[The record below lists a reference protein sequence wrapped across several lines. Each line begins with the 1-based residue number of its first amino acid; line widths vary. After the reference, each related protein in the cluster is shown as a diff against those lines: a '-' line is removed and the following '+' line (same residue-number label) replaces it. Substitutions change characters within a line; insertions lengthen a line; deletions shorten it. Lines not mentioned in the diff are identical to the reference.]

1 MFGQMSTVVIA
12 LKGLPTTYNKDMA
25 EDKDALFACI
35 HTVQDVIRILEG
47 VVSTLIVSTA
57 EK

>member
-1 MFGQMSTVVIA
+1 MSTVVIA

-47 VVSTLIVSTA
+47 VVSTLTVSTA
-57 EK
+57 ET